1 MCSWSTK
8 EGGTTESWGV
18 DSSPMASYYKRI
30 LELLWPSLSIHLSVQ
45 PYLECLP
52 QADFRELGIEKSSW
66 NQNPTSQTQSIIK
79 SYSLHSLFLLP
90 GVWVED
96 TCRYFYRWALL
107 APFWT
112 VLHCLVPIFGP
123 EVWII
128 HLLLLQIS
136 KDMYTEDDQKCS
148 DWFMIYNLPP
158 SKKFLTEVSVIIRVL
173 MQSLESLH
181 TTWPSEKYE
190 DLFHFLF

>member
-1 MCSWSTK
+1 M
-8 EGGTTESWGV
+8 
-18 DSSPMASYYKRI
+18 
-30 LELLWPSLSIHLSVQ
+30 
-45 PYLECLP
+45 
-52 QADFRELGIEKSSW
+52 
-66 NQNPTSQTQSIIK
+66 
-79 SYSLHSLFLLP
+79 
-90 GVWVED
+90 
-96 TCRYFYRWALL
+96 
-107 APFWT
+107 
-112 VLHCLVPIFGP
+112 LHCLVPIFGP

-181 TTWPSEKYE
+181 TT
-190 DLFHFLF
+190 